1 MSRPLLALLALFFL
15 ALVMPSARAAMLTV
29 TNTNDSGSG
38 SLRAAIATA
47 NTDGG
52 DDTIT
57 FSLPGGVY
65 PQITLSST
73 LTITAPMTIS
83 GVGVLNLTID
93 GGSRVQVFSIS
104 GGLTVFSCCPRRPD
118 HRRRQRPSRRR
129 D

>member
-57 FSLPGGVY
+57 FSLPGRRL
-65 PQITLSST
+65 PADHPEQH
-73 LTITAPMTIS
+73 AHHH
-83 GVGVLNLTID
+83 
-93 GGSRVQVFSIS
+93 
-104 GGLTVFSCCPRRPD
+104 RPD
-118 HRRRQRPSRRR
+118 DNQRGGRAQPHH
-129 D
+129 